1 MKTKTNKKSKIP
13 QFINRE
19 EEAKFWESHRVSE
32 LLDEFKPINARF
44 AKNLSEGLH
53 VRLNSETLLQLRK
66 KAKRKGVGP
75 TTLVRMWIL
84 EQLQSPQRH
93 V

>member
-1 MKTKTNKKSKIP
+1 MKTKNITRARIPKFTNR
-13 QFINRE
+13 Q
-19 EEAKFWESHRVSE
+19 EEAKFWESHSVSDFIEE
-32 LLDEFKPINARF
+32 LKPVNARF

-53 VRLNSETLLQLRK
+53 IRLNSQTLSTLRE
-66 KAKRKGVGP
+66 KAKDKGIGP

-84 EQLQSPQRH
+84 EQLQSSQH

>member
-1 MKTKTNKKSKIP
+1 MKTNTNKRSKIP

-19 EEAKFWESHRVSE
+19 EEATFWESHSVSDFIE
-32 LLDEFKPINARF
+32 EFKPINARF

-53 VRLNSETLLQLRK
+53 IRLNSQTLHTLRE
-66 KAKRKGVGP
+66 KAKNKGIGP

-84 EQLQSPQRH
+84 EQLQSPQQH